1 MTVRSKERCYKVTFD
16 GKLTRVVCDAKIFQ
30 SPAKSIVKLPQPVV
44 WDYFLIFSLDQIFH
58 CDFFLPLRC
67 MRVRLLK
74 NQAYFKFNSL
84 NLIFQN
90 KICSVYF
97 DKRKKYFY
105 SLFVWHHGSFIL
117 FIIYRCIRSP
127 GFCLFLH
134 LTKLH
139 SKLHLFHYFVFLS
152 VVFCLFIVL

>member
-1 MTVRSKERCYKVTFD
+1 
-16 GKLTRVVCDAKIFQ
+16 
-30 SPAKSIVKLPQPVV
+30 
-44 WDYFLIFSLDQIFH
+44 
-58 CDFFLPLRC
+58 
-67 MRVRLLK
+67 MRVHLLK

-84 NLIFQN
+84 NHFIFQN

-105 SLFVWHHGSFIL
+105 SLFVWHHGSFIFL
-117 FIIYRCIRSP
+117 IIYRCIRSP

-152 VVFCLFIVL
+152 VVFLFVYCSLNFFPVKIGLINILTFSTHALNYIFNL